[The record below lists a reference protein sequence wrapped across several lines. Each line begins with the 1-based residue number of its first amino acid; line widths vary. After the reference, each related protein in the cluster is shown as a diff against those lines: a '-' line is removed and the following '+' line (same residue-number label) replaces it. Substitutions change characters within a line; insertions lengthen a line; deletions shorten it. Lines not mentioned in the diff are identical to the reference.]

1 MSLAAA
7 LLAFQ
12 AEAPT
17 LPKDSVGKIVGTS
30 KSGKAYEYM
39 YRYTDL
45 ATIMEQITPLLAKHG
60 LTWTTRP
67 TGTHDAP
74 TLTYELLWEGEP
86 QLRGDIADD
95 LEPVSHE
102 AIAGE
107 MPLYLPEH
115 PTSQTLGSAITYA
128 RRYALTAVLNLV
140 ADEDDDGQ
148 AATSATV
155 RKYGNAL
162 PTGRQDTG
170 EAATEPQKKRIKADL
185 SKAGINSWK
194 QQNTIYRALFS
205 ADLREAQPIWE
216 RVTKKQA
223 GMLIDRLAQGAIPTG
238 ESDVPS
244 DDAPQHERV
253 PQDDTLPFS

>member
-17 LPKDSVGKIVGTS
+17 LSKNAAGQVGSRNYKYVDLHSIVET
-30 KSGKAYEYM
+30 
-39 YRYTDL
+39 
-45 ATIMEQITPLLAKHG
+45 ITPLLAKHG

-74 TLTYELLWEGEP
+74 TLTYELLWTDSEGE
-86 QLRGDIADD
+86 
-95 LEPVSHE
+95 ES

-148 AATSATV
+148 AATSAPA
-155 RKYGNAL
+155 RSYGK
-162 PTGRQDTG
+162 RQD
-170 EAATEPQKKRIKADL
+170 EPATKAQKIKVRGDL
-185 SKAGINSWK
+185 TRAGITTTENYDAITK
-194 QQNTIYRALFS
+194 QVLGASPRVDQLTK
-205 ADLREAQPIWE
+205 AQAS
-216 RVTKKQA
+216 V
-223 GMLIDRLAQGAIPTG
+223 LIDALTQGAIPTG

-244 DDAPQHERV
+244 DDAPQHEKV

>member
-17 LPKDSVGKIVGTS
+17 LSKNAAGQVGSRNYKYVDLHSIVET
-30 KSGKAYEYM
+30 
-39 YRYTDL
+39 
-45 ATIMEQITPLLAKHG
+45 ITPLLAKHG

-74 TLTYELLWEGEP
+74 TLTYELLWEGDGSEV
-86 QLRGDIADD
+86 ATDD
-95 LEPVSHE
+95 TLPRE

-148 AATSATV
+148 AATSAPAKRAGFKSGGGPSDGQRAEIKRQVKSKDVSRPQLKIMLDTIGV
-155 RKYGNAL
+155 EVTNWANWMEFLTPGRDGSASAL
-162 PTGRQDTG
+162 
-170 EAATEPQKKRIKADL
+170 I
-185 SKAGINSWK
+185 SWFK
-194 QQNTIYRALFS
+194 
-205 ADLREAQPIWE
+205 E
-216 RVTKKQA
+216 RP
-223 GMLIDRLAQGAIPTG
+223 IPTG
-238 ESDVPS
+238 ESDVPA
-244 DDAPQHERV
+244 DDAPQHEKV

>member
-1 MSLAAA
+1 MTDETHKSLAAA

-17 LPKDSVGKIVGTS
+17 LHKNATGQIQSRTYNYVDLHTIV
-30 KSGKAYEYM
+30 
-39 YRYTDL
+39 
-45 ATIMEQITPLLAKHG
+45 EQITPLLAKHG

-74 TLTYELLWEGEP
+74 TLTYELLWEGTRRIDHDDDSYDIEP
-86 QLRGDIADD
+86 H
-95 LEPVSHE
+95 SE

-107 MPLYLPEH
+107 MPLYLPDA

-148 AATSATV
+148 AATSAPA
-155 RKYGNAL
+155 RSYGK
-162 PTGRQDTG
+162 RQDTG
-170 EAATEPQKKRIKADL
+170 EVATAAQQKKLRAEL
-185 SKAGINSWK
+185 TKAGIKGTAELAEVTRAVLGNSIIRVDSFTK
-194 QQNTIYRALFS
+194 
-205 ADLREAQPIWE
+205 AQAS
-216 RVTKKQA
+216 T
-223 GMLIDRLAQGAIPTG
+223 MIDRLMQGAIPTG

-244 DDAPQHERV
+244 DDAPQHEKV
-253 PQDDTLPFS
+253 PQDDTLPFT

>member
-1 MSLAAA
+1 MADETHKSLAAA

-17 LPKDSVGKIVGTS
+17 LSKNAAGQVGSRSYKYVDLHSIV
-30 KSGKAYEYM
+30 E
-39 YRYTDL
+39 
-45 ATIMEQITPLLAKHG
+45 EITPLLAKHG

-74 TLTYELLWEGEP
+74 TLTYELLWEGTRRIDHDDDSYDIEP
-86 QLRGDIADD
+86 H
-95 LEPVSHE
+95 SE

-107 MPLYLPEH
+107 MPLYLPDA

-140 ADEDDDGQ
+140 ADEDDDGKTASDPPAKRAGFKSGGGPSDGQ
-148 AATSATV
+148 RAEIKRQVQSKNVDRQQLKIMLDTIGVEVTNWAKWMEFLT
-155 RKYGNAL
+155 
-162 PTGRQDTG
+162 PGRDGTASQL
-170 EAATEPQKKRIKADL
+170 I
-185 SKAGINSWK
+185 SWFK
-194 QQNTIYRALFS
+194 
-205 ADLREAQPIWE
+205 E
-216 RVTKKQA
+216 RP
-223 GMLIDRLAQGAIPTG
+223 IPTG

-244 DDAPQHERV
+244 DDAPQHEKV

>member
-17 LPKDSVGKIVGTS
+17 LSKNAAGQVGSRNYKYVDLHSIVET
-30 KSGKAYEYM
+30 
-39 YRYTDL
+39 
-45 ATIMEQITPLLAKHG
+45 ITPLLAKHG

-74 TLTYELLWEGEP
+74 TLTYELLWEDEK
-86 QLRGDIADD
+86 QRDKID
-95 LEPVSHE
+95 
-102 AIAGE
+102 GE

-148 AATSATV
+148 AATSAPAKQHA
-155 RKYGNAL
+155 RGGPSPGQIKEIK
-162 PTGRQDTG
+162 RQAG
-170 EAATEPQKKRIKADL
+170 LKKATPDHIQIML
-185 SKAGINSWK
+185 
-194 QQNTIYRALFS
+194 NTIGVD
-205 ADLREAQPIWE
+205 ADASKPGWIDKLTGGNDGTASKMISWFIE
-216 RVTKKQA
+216 RP
-223 GMLIDRLAQGAIPTG
+223 LPTG

-244 DDAPQHERV
+244 DASGFQVFEDNLR
-253 PQDDTLPFS
+253 DDTLPFT

>member
-12 AEAPT
+12 AEAVELDLKKT
-17 LPKDSVGKIVGTS
+17 SQGQHGK
-30 KSGKAYEYM
+30 YL
-39 YRYTDL
+39 DL
-45 ATIMEQITPLLAKHG
+45 RELVKKITPVLANHG

-74 TLTYELLWEGEP
+74 TLTYKLLWEGEEDQP
-86 QLRGDIADD
+86 GPNAVMR
-95 LEPVSHE
+95 PVRVRD

-148 AATSATV
+148 AATSAPAK
-155 RKYGNAL
+155 RAGQPYGQ
-162 PTGRQDTG
+162 RRETG
-170 EAATEPQKKRIKADL
+170 ELATEPQKKKVRQMAKAHGLNDWELWSKFSLATIGDTRKINDL
-185 SKAGINSWK
+185 TKA
-194 QQNTIYRALFS
+194 
-205 ADLREAQPIWE
+205 
-216 RVTKKQA
+216 QA
-223 GMLIDRLAQGAIPTG
+223 STLIDRMAQGAIPTG

-244 DDAPQHERV
+244 DDAPQHEKV

>member
-17 LPKDSVGKIVGTS
+17 LSKNAAGQVGSRNYKYVDLHSIVET
-30 KSGKAYEYM
+30 
-39 YRYTDL
+39 
-45 ATIMEQITPLLAKHG
+45 ITPLLAKHG

-74 TLTYELLWEGEP
+74 TLTYELLWESDPETDREDPGT
-86 QLRGDIADD
+86 R
-95 LEPVSHE
+95 E
-102 AIAGE
+102 AISGE

-148 AATSATV
+148 AATSAPA
-155 RKYGNAL
+155 RSYGK
-162 PTGRQDTG
+162 RQDTG
-170 EAATEPQKKRIKADL
+170 EVATAAQQKKLRAEL
-185 SKAGINSWK
+185 TKAGIKGTAELAEVTRAVLGNSIIRVDSFTK
-194 QQNTIYRALFS
+194 
-205 ADLREAQPIWE
+205 AQAS
-216 RVTKKQA
+216 T
-223 GMLIDRLAQGAIPTG
+223 MIDRLMQGAIPTG

-244 DDAPQHERV
+244 DDAPQHEKV
-253 PQDDTLPFS
+253 PQDDTLPFT

>member
-17 LPKDSVGKIVGTS
+17 LSKNAAGQVGSRNYKYVDLHSIVET
-30 KSGKAYEYM
+30 
-39 YRYTDL
+39 
-45 ATIMEQITPLLAKHG
+45 ITPLLAKHG

-74 TLTYELLWEGEP
+74 TLTYELLWEGNPDEDTAED
-86 QLRGDIADD
+86 RD
-95 LEPVSHE
+95 LQ
-102 AIAGE
+102 AISGE

-148 AATSATV
+148 AATSAPA
-155 RKYGNAL
+155 RSYGK
-162 PTGRQDTG
+162 RQDTG
-170 EAATEPQKKRIKADL
+170 EVASAAQKKKLRAELTKNGITTSEQWAEFSERAMGEPMRIESLTKAQ
-185 SKAGINSWK
+185 A
-194 QQNTIYRALFS
+194 S
-205 ADLREAQPIWE
+205 A
-216 RVTKKQA
+216 
-223 GMLIDRLAQGAIPTG
+223 LIDRLLQGAIPTG

-244 DDAPQHERV
+244 DDAPQHEKV

>member
-1 MSLAAA
+1 VSLAAA

-17 LPKDSVGKIVGTS
+17 LSKNAAGQVGSRNYKYVDLHSIVET
-30 KSGKAYEYM
+30 
-39 YRYTDL
+39 
-45 ATIMEQITPLLAKHG
+45 ITPLLAKHG

-74 TLTYELLWEGEP
+74 TLTYELLWEGPEGKGLAP
-86 QLRGDIADD
+86 RTD
-95 LEPVSHE
+95 

-115 PTSQTLGSAITYA
+115 PTRQTLGSAITYA

-140 ADEDDDGQ
+140 ADEDDDGR
-148 AATSATV
+148 AATSAPA
-155 RKYGNAL
+155 RSYGK
-162 PTGRQDTG
+162 RQDTG
-170 EAATEPQKKRIKADL
+170 EVATEPQKKKVRQMAKACGLNDWEKW
-185 SKAGINSWK
+185 KA
-194 QQNTIYRALFS
+194 FS
-205 ADLREAQPIWE
+205 AATIGKARKIDDLTKAQAS
-216 RVTKKQA
+216 T
-223 GMLIDRLAQGAIPTG
+223 LIDRMTQGAIPTG

-244 DDAPQHERV
+244 DDAPQHEKV

>member
-12 AEAPT
+12 AEAPM
-17 LPKDSVGKIVGTS
+17 LPKDKTGKIVGTNR
-30 KSGKAYEYM
+30 KGERYEYA

-74 TLTYELLWEGEP
+74 TLTYELLWEGEVVVREANAVKGKAP
-86 QLRGDIADD
+86 AR
-95 LEPVSHE
+95 E

-107 MPLYLPEH
+107 MPLYLPEN
-115 PTSQTLGSAITYA
+115 PTSQALGSAITYA

-148 AATSATV
+148 AATSAPT
-155 RKYGNAL
+155 RSYGKS
-162 PTGRQDTG
+162 QDTG
-170 EAATEPQKKRIKADL
+170 EKPSGQQKGKIRRLITEYGFASDRPWQEGFYRSVLGRDL
-185 SKAGINSWK
+185 PEGVAIVDAVTK
-194 QQNTIYRALFS
+194 
-205 ADLREAQPIWE
+205 REASTVID
-216 RVTKKQA
+216 KLIA
-223 GMLIDRLAQGAIPTG
+223 GAQPTG

-244 DDAPQHERV
+244 DDPPQHKTV
-253 PQDDTLPFS
+253 QDDTLPFS

>member
-1 MSLAAA
+1 VSLAAA

-17 LPKDSVGKIVGTS
+17 LSKNAAGQVGSRNYKYVDLHSIVET
-30 KSGKAYEYM
+30 
-39 YRYTDL
+39 
-45 ATIMEQITPLLAKHG
+45 ITPLLAKHG

-74 TLTYELLWEGEP
+74 TLTYELLWEGPEGKGLAP
-86 QLRGDIADD
+86 RTD
-95 LEPVSHE
+95 

-140 ADEDDDGQ
+140 ADEDDDGR
-148 AATSATV
+148 AATSAPA
-155 RKYGNAL
+155 RSYGK
-162 PTGRQDTG
+162 RQDTG
-170 EAATEPQKKRIKADL
+170 EPPSDKQKQFLVRLLNQRVPEKEQRQILYRDL
-185 SKAGINSWK
+185 FGRELGDSFF
-194 QQNTIYRALFS
+194 QNVVTRA
-205 ADLREAQPIWE
+205 EAS
-216 RVTKKQA
+216 RA
-223 GMLIDRLAQGAIPTG
+223 IDRIQEGALPTG

-244 DDAPQHERV
+244 DDAPQHEKV

>member
-17 LPKDSVGKIVGTS
+17 LSKNAAGQVGSREYKYVDLHSIVE
-30 KSGKAYEYM
+30 A
-39 YRYTDL
+39 
-45 ATIMEQITPLLAKHG
+45 ITPLLAKHG

-74 TLTYELLWEGEP
+74 TLTYELLWEGPATEVTEATARTGM
-86 QLRGDIADD
+86 L
-95 LEPVSHE
+95 SE

-128 RRYALTAVLNLV
+128 RRYALAAVLNLV

-148 AATSATV
+148 AATSAPA
-155 RKYGNAL
+155 RSYGK
-162 PTGRQDTG
+162 RQDTG
-170 EAATEPQKKRIKADL
+170 EVATDAQKKKVRAEAT
-185 SKAGINSWK
+185 KAGLASVAEWK
-194 QQNTIYRALFS
+194 QFATTVLGL
-205 ADLREAQPIWE
+205 DVPINGL
-216 RVTKKQA
+216 TKKQA
-223 GMLIDRLAQGAIPTG
+223 SMAIDRLVQGTIPTG

-244 DDAPQHERV
+244 DDAPQHEKV

>member
-17 LPKDSVGKIVGTS
+17 LSKNAAGQVGSRNYKYVDLHSIVET
-30 KSGKAYEYM
+30 
-39 YRYTDL
+39 
-45 ATIMEQITPLLAKHG
+45 ITPLLAKHG

-74 TLTYELLWEGEP
+74 TLTYELLWEGNPDEDTAED
-86 QLRGDIADD
+86 RD
-95 LEPVSHE
+95 LQ

-148 AATSATV
+148 AATSAPARSYGKVTTYDAAHDNLKEATDKQKGRV
-155 RKYGNAL
+155 RA
-162 PTGRQDTG
+162 
-170 EAATEPQKKRIKADL
+170 EATKAGVKKRDAWFAFTKHEFGQAIPVEEL
-185 SKAGINSWK
+185 TW
-194 QQNTIYRALFS
+194 
-205 ADLREAQPIWE
+205 AQ
-216 RVTKKQA
+216 A
-223 GMLIDRLAQGAIPTG
+223 SYLIDRLPKGAIPTG

-244 DDAPQHERV
+244 QDAPQHEKV
-253 PQDDTLPFS
+253 PQDDTLPFT

>member
-17 LPKDSVGKIVGTS
+17 LSKNAAGQVGSRNYKYVDLHSIVET
-30 KSGKAYEYM
+30 
-39 YRYTDL
+39 
-45 ATIMEQITPLLAKHG
+45 ITPLLAKHG

-74 TLTYELLWEGEP
+74 TLTYELLWSWRDPDG
-86 QLRGDIADD
+86 QTGSD
-95 LEPVSHE
+95 

-148 AATSATV
+148 AATSAPA
-155 RKYGNAL
+155 RSYGKQGAS
-162 PTGRQDTG
+162 
-170 EAATEPQKKRIKADL
+170 EEQKKLIRKLIKQKGVGPGSL
-185 SKAGINSWK
+185 KIVL
-194 QQNTIYRALFS
+194 NTIGVEPMTGWVDTLTPGRDGTASALITYLK
-205 ADLREAQPIWE
+205 DNP
-216 RVTKKQA
+216 
-223 GMLIDRLAQGAIPTG
+223 IPTG

-244 DDAPQHERV
+244 DDAPQHEKV